1 MACDKLFLLSVI
13 SQFVIVNLNA
23 FRQELATP
31 RTSIQLCIIGIV
43 GGICAASLIILFRLS
58 VEWLQGLFL
67 PELNEFGALDPYLR
81 FLLPCIASVVIV
93 LIAYLTGF
101 KHYRM
106 GIPFVIHRV
115 KHYFGH
121 IPFRTAINQF
131 FGGTLALV
139 SGFSVGREGPSV
151 HLGAFG
157 SSFFGEWL
165 RFPHNSIRILSG
177 CGIAAGI
184 SASFNTPFAAVIF
197 VMEVV
202 LREYKIHIFIPV
214 MLAAA
219 CGTVLTRIVF
229 GEIQELSFIQFHDF
243 SRWIYIYL
251 IIFGILLGCLATLFN
266 KTLMLV
272 IRSFSHISMAR
283 RLLIAGLITGAVG
296 YILPD
301 ALAAHFHSTHVL
313 IAQNENIQL
322 LIGVVAA
329 KFLLTIFAI
338 GLGIPGGLI
347 GPVFVIGMLS
357 GVVLAFPL
365 GFFLDDVSDLN
376 GSFSLLGMAGL
387 MTAVIHA
394 PLAALSA
401 VMELSYSPEM
411 ILPTILVIVPA
422 YVTSTQF
429 LGNSSIFTQQL
440 DYQKLPYTISSV
452 MESLQK
458 TGVLAVMNKEFQL
471 FNEAHEY
478 SEKNNEENSEEN
490 KNNERLI
497 STLCN
502 EHHSAVVKY
511 SVNTNG
517 YTEYSLVEYDKEENG
532 ETVRL
537 TFIPM
542 QGVSF
547 QATLAEV
554 YSLLE
559 VNRYGAVYV
568 FSTTAEEIVGVITWK
583 TLTYHLHKASY

>member
-1 MACDKLFLLSVI
+1 MISLKSSQLSANI
-13 SQFVIVNLNA
+13 IIVNLNA

-43 GGICAASLIILFRLS
+43 GGSCAASLIILFRLG
-58 VEWLQGLFL
+58 VEWLQTLFL
-67 PELNEFGALDPYLR
+67 PELNQFGTLDPYMRL
-81 FLLPCIASVVIV
+81 LLPFIGALAIIF
-93 LIAYLTGF
+93 IAYLTGF

-115 KHYFGH
+115 KHFYGH
-121 IPFRTAINQF
+121 IPFRTTINQF

-139 SGFSVGREGPSV
+139 CGFSVGREGPSV

-157 SSFFGEWL
+157 SSFFGQWL
-165 RFPHNSIRILSG
+165 KFPHNSIRILSG

-219 CGTVLTRIVF
+219 CGTVLTRAVF
-229 GEIQELSFIQFHDF
+229 GEVQELSFIQFHEF
-243 SRWIYIYL
+243 SRWIYLYL

-272 IRSFSHISMAR
+272 ISGFGRINMAR
-283 RLLIAGLITGAVG
+283 RLIIAGLITGTVG

-301 ALAAHFHSTHVL
+301 ALGAHFHSAHIL
-313 IAQNENIQL
+313 IAQDENIQL
-322 LIGVVAA
+322 LITVVAA

-338 GLGIPGGLI
+338 GLGIPGGII

-357 GVVLAFPL
+357 GVILASPL
-365 GFFLDDVSDLN
+365 GFFIDDVSNLN

-401 VMELSYSPEM
+401 VMELSYSPEL

-422 YVTSTQF
+422 YVTATQF

-458 TGVLAVMNKEFQL
+458 TGVLAVMNTEFKVL
-471 FNEAHEY
+471 
-478 SEKNNEENSEEN
+478 SDNNEQ
-490 KNNERLI
+490 LI
-497 STLCN
+497 VTLDK
-502 EHHSAVVKY
+502 EPHRTIVQY
-511 SVNTNG
+511 SVDSEG
-517 YTEYSLVEYDKEENG
+517 ADKYSLVEYDKGKEG
-532 ETVRL
+532 EAMRL
-537 TFIPM
+537 TFVPM
-542 QGVSF
+542 QKVNF

-554 YSLLE
+554 YNLLE
-559 VNRYGAVYV
+559 LNRKGAVYI
-568 FSTTAEEIVGVITWK
+568 FSTTTEEIVGIITWK
-583 TLTYHLHKASY
+583 TLRHHLHKASY

>member
-1 MACDKLFLLSVI
+1 MACDKLFIIPVI
-13 SQFVIVNLNA
+13 SQFIIVNLNA

-58 VEWLQGLFL
+58 VEWLQRLFL
-67 PELNEFGALDPYLR
+67 PELNEFGALKPFMR
-81 FLLPCIASVVIV
+81 FLLPCIGAITIV
-93 LIAYLTGF
+93 LIAYLAGF

-106 GIPFVIHRV
+106 GIPFVIHRI
-115 KHYFGH
+115 KHYYGH
-121 IPFRTAINQF
+121 IPFRTAIHQF

-139 SGFSVGREGPSV
+139 CGFSVGREGPSV

-157 SSFFGEWL
+157 SSFFGQWL
-165 RFPHNSIRILSG
+165 KFPHNSIRILSG

-202 LREYKIHIFIPV
+202 LREYRIHIFIPV

-229 GEIQELSFIQFHDF
+229 GEVQELSFIQFHEF

-266 KTLMLV
+266 RTLMLV
-272 IRSFSHISMAR
+272 ISGFSRINMAR

-301 ALAAHFHSTHVL
+301 ALGAHFHSAHLL

-329 KFLLTIFAI
+329 KFLLTIVAI
-338 GLGIPGGLI
+338 GLGIPGGII

-458 TGVLAVMNKEFQL
+458 TGVLAVMDKEFKL
-471 FNEAHEY
+471 LSEDNEQ
-478 SEKNNEENSEEN
+478 
-490 KNNERLI
+490 LI
-497 STLCN
+497 STLDQ
-502 EHHSAVVKY
+502 EHHNTIVQY
-511 SVNTNG
+511 SVDTDG
-517 YTEYSLVEYDKEENG
+517 STKYSLVKYDNEKGG
-532 ETVRL
+532 EAIRL
-537 TFIPM
+537 TIIPM
-542 QGVSF
+542 QGVNF

-559 VNRYGAVYV
+559 INRNGAVYI
-568 FSTTAEEIVGVITWK
+568 FSTTEEIVGIITWK
-583 TLTYHLHKASY
+583 TLRHHLHKASY